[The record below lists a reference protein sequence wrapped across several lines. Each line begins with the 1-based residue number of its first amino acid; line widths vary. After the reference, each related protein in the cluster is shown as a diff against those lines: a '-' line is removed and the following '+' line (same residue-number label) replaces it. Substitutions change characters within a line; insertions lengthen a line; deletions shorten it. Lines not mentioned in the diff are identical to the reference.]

1 MLPKTSGYITCSN
14 EAKYMSFLTEDEQL
28 QKSCNKEWDKISNI
42 IQKWLYREQVFNEWI
57 AMNEASP

>member
-1 MLPKTSGYITCSN
+1 MLPKTRGYIKCSN

-42 IQKWLYREQVFNEWI
+42 IQK
-57 AMNEASP
+57 